1 MFRNLLLIGLII
13 ITGSVTQASP
23 IDAITAGKVAG
34 NFIKIKS
41 LQYPA
46 YAPASFKVK
55 DVLRLKENGT
65 MAYAVNFL
73 NGGFV
78 IVVADDASQPV
89 LAYSYEGVFSDQNLP
104 PVVADWMQY
113 YYQQLQDIRNNNIP
127 ATPEIREAWNQL
139 INDEPVNVSRGN
151 RDVSPLLNTTWD
163 QGAPYNDLCPE
174 AAGGPNGH
182 VYSGCVATAM
192 SQVVNYWRYPRQGT
206 GSHGYTSD
214 YGYLFVDYSQSNY
227 DYDQM
232 TASIGSEGNYEMAEL
247 QYHLGV
253 SVNMMYSPNGSGA
266 YSEDVDD
273 ALKTYFGYSTD
284 LHLEYKE
291 DHSSSEWAE
300 QMKANIDNGWPM
312 YYSGYGSGGHAFNL
326 DGYQGDDYFHFNWGW
341 SGSYNGYFYLSALNP
356 GGNDFSGGQSAIVNF
371 HPGANYP
378 YYCTGVDTLT
388 RHSGTIDDGSGPV
401 DNYIAGL
408 QCGWLIAPQ
417 DSVTGLTLYFDKF
430 DLAQGDVLNVFDGSS
445 SAGSLIGS
453 YTGNSLPAAVSPTT
467 GKLYLEFLTSGTQG
481 KGWMAHYNSTMA
493 NYCSGITH
501 YTDASGSFS
510 DGSGNR
516 DYLNSCV
523 CKYIIQPENA
533 ASITVSFDSFNT
545 EPDMDKV
552 KIYDMVSQQMVA
564 EVSGNQ
570 IPEDIVVPSGKAYVL
585 FLSNPSV
592 AESGWDISYTSTIT
606 ATENITPSSKNTKLF
621 CSPNPA
627 ESWLRMELKSK
638 TVQDVEIWLVA
649 SDGRAKQLYK
659 GSTGTEPLI
668 ITTDISNTA
677 PGLYLVKYVT
687 DTETGSQKVIIK

>member
-1 MFRNLLLIGLII
+1 MFRNLLLFGLFIFTGLI
-13 ITGSVTQASP
+13 SQASTV
-23 IDAITAGKVAG
+23 DSVTAGKVAG
-34 NFIKIKS
+34 NFLKVKS
-41 LQYPA
+41 LQNPA
-46 YAPASFKVK
+46 YSPVSFKVK

-65 MAYAVNFL
+65 MAYAVNFMK
-73 NGGFV
+73 GGFV
-78 IVVADDASQPV
+78 IVAADDASKPV
-89 LAYSYEGVFSDQNLP
+89 LAYSYEGVFSNQDLP
-104 PVVADWMQY
+104 PVVAEWMQY

-139 INDEPVNVSRGN
+139 INNEPVNVSRDN

-227 DYDQM
+227 NYDQM
-232 TASIGSEGNYEMAEL
+232 TASIGNEGNYEMAEL

-266 YSEDVDD
+266 YSYEVSD
-273 ALKTYFGYSTD
+273 ALKAHFGYSTD
-284 LHLEYKE
+284 LHIEYKE
-291 DHSSSEWAE
+291 DHSDIEWVDL
-300 QMKANIDNGWPM
+300 MKANLDNGWPM

-341 SGSYNGYFYLSALNP
+341 SGSFNGYFYLSALNP
-356 GGNDFSGGQSAIVNF
+356 GGSDFTGGQGAIVNF

-378 YYCTGVDTLT
+378 YNCTGVNTLT

-430 DLAQGDVLNVFDGSS
+430 DLAQGDVLNVFDGTS
-445 SAGSLIGS
+445 SAATLIGS
-453 YTGNSLPAAVSPTT
+453 YTGNTMPAAIAATNN
-467 GKLYLEFLTSGTQG
+467 KLYIEFLTAGALG
-481 KGWMAHYNSTMA
+481 KGWMAHYSSNLVT
-493 NYCSGITH
+493 YCTGISH

-516 DYLNSCV
+516 DYLNSSV

-533 ASITVSFDSFNT
+533 ASITISFDSFNT
-545 EPDMDKV
+545 EPEVDKM

-564 EVSGNQ
+564 EFSGNQ
-570 IPEDIVVPSGKAYVL
+570 IPEDLLIPSGKAYVL
-585 FLSNPSV
+585 FVSNPSV

-606 ATENITPSSKNTKLF
+606 ATENITPLSKNTKLF

-627 ESWLRMELKSK
+627 ENWLRMELKSK

-649 SDGRAKQLYK
+649 SDGRAKPLYK

-677 PGLYLVKYVT
+677 PGLYLVKYIT